1 MCGIVGSCGKLNI
14 ESFKNALYSIAH
26 RGPDNEN
33 YFIYDVKDNKKVLEN
48 ELSDCENY
56 IALGHRR
63 LSIIDLSEDANQP
76 MYFKNY
82 SVIFNGE
89 IYNYKEIRNELEK
102 NGYQF
107 DTKSDT
113 EVLLKSYDYWGQDC
127 VNKFNGMWAF
137 CIFDGVKNELFLSR
151 DRIGVKPLY
160 YYHDEESFYFAS
172 EIKALLEFGIKRT
185 ANKKELI
192 KYLIYGNQE
201 HLKETMFDG
210 VFRFPSGSI
219 GIYDLATNELKL
231 ENFFDLEKI
240 QIKNEKNEDKIVT
253 SIKSKVDNSVN
264 LRMRS
269 DVIIGMALSGG
280 VDSNIVVSQVTKM
293 DNSIET
299 FSSVYT
305 DDDTINETKNIQITL
320 EKLKLKSNFT
330 TVTKDAIINDIEK
343 IVWYQDEPFD
353 TLGILAQNK
362 VYELMHSKN
371 VKVSLD
377 GQGADEIFAGY
388 PTYKAIYL
396 RENLFNIFKYKEFYK
411 CGFLTIQNFKL
422 VILSFFPLMFEKFYF
437 RKRANKIF
445 DNISFIPSDKKGF
458 VFFKDL
464 NKKLIYDT
472 KEYLSVLLRF
482 VDRNSM
488 QYSVES
494 RGVFLDYKVIENAL
508 VIPSKL
514 KIKNCYTKYIL
525 RKAFS
530 LDVDERILWDKNKL
544 GFPVPQSKWLQDNE
558 VVKYFDDFIT
568 HSNLLKSL
576 NVTKIPKEDSALY
589 WKVVNIAIWEK
600 VFQIEE
606 LQ

>member
-48 ELSDCENY
+48 ELSDCKNY

-82 SVIFNGE
+82 SVVFNGE

-137 CIFDGVKNELFLSR
+137 CIFDSVKNELFLSR

-160 YYHDEESFYFAS
+160 YYHDEENFYFAS
-172 EIKALLEFGIKRT
+172 EIKALLEFKIQRV

-201 HLKETMFDG
+201 NLKETMFINIM
-210 VFRFPSGSI
+210 RFPSGTNGTYNLS
-219 GIYDLATNELKL
+219 TNELELK
-231 ENFFDLEKI
+231 EFFDLEKFSIENEPNEEQCISQI
-240 QIKNEKNEDKIVT
+240 QSDIKN
-253 SIKSKVDNSVN
+253 SID

-269 DVIIGMALSGG
+269 DVTIGMALSGG
-280 VDSNIVVSQVTKM
+280 VDSNIVVSQVTKI
-293 DNSIET
+293 DKNIET

-305 DDDTINETKNIQITL
+305 DDETINETKNIQITL
-320 EKLKLKSNFT
+320 ERLKLKSNFT
-330 TVTKDAIINDIEK
+330 TVTKDAIIKDIEK
-343 IVWYQDEPFD
+343 IVWHQDEPFD

-362 VYELMHSKN
+362 VYELMNNKN
-371 VKVSLD
+371 IKVSLD
-377 GQGADEIFAGY
+377 GQGADEVFAGY

-396 RENLFNIFKYKEFYK
+396 RENLFNVLKYQEFYK
-411 CGFLTIQNFKL
+411 CGFLTMQNIKL
-422 VILSFFPLMFEKFYF
+422 LFLSFFPRLFERLYF
-437 RKRANKIF
+437 KKRANKIF
-445 DNISFIPSDKKGF
+445 NDSSFISSDKKGF
-458 VFFKDL
+458 VYLKNL
-464 NKKLIYDT
+464 NKKLTYDT
-472 KEYLSVLLRF
+472 KEYLRVLLRF

-488 QYSVES
+488 QYSIES
-494 RGVFLDYKVIENAL
+494 RGVFLDYKLIQNAL
-508 VIPSKL
+508 KIPSKF
-514 KIKNCYTKYIL
+514 KMKKCYTKYIL

-530 LDVDERILWDKNKL
+530 SYVDERILWDKNKL
-544 GFPVPQSKWLQDNE
+544 GFPVPQNEWLKDDQIID
-558 VVKYFDDFIT
+558 YFDEHINN
-568 HSNLLKSL
+568 SKLLKKL
-576 NVTKIPKEDSALY
+576 NAKRVPKDDATLY
-589 WKVVNIAIWEK
+589 WKLANIAIWEK

-606 LQ
+606 LH